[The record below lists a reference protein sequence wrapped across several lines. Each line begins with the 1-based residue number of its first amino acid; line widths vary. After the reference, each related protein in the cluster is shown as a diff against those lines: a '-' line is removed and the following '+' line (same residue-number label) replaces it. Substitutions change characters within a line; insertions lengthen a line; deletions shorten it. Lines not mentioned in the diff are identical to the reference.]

1 MKKISLLDV
10 IMSLVI
16 IFIIAALAYGFFG
29 LTEVETYTFDATIT
43 NMEVV
48 KRADG
53 RSSFAHY
60 IYWADGM
67 LSGANKVSGNVYARY
82 REGDLIEITGV
93 IEEDWFGNIFE
104 TFEIRG

>member
-16 IFIIAALAYGFFG
+16 IFIIAALMYGFFG
-29 LTEVETYTFDATIT
+29 FTEVEVYTFHATVT

-53 RSSFAHY
+53 KSSFSHY

-67 LSGANKVSGNVYARY
+67 LSGANKVSGNAYARY

>member
-1 MKKISLLDV
+1 MKKISLLDATM
-10 IMSLVI
+10 ILVI
-16 IFIIAALAYGFFG
+16 IFVIAALVYGFFG
-29 LTEVETYTFDATIT
+29 LTEVETYTFHATIT

-53 RSSFAHY
+53 RSSFSHY
-60 IYWADGM
+60 IYWVDGM
-67 LSGANKVSGNVYARY
+67 LSGADKVSGNVYARY

-93 IEEDWFGNIFE
+93 IEEDWFGNVFE

>member
-1 MKKISLLDV
+1 MKTFGNLIGIL
-10 IMSLVI
+10 ILV
-16 IFIIAALAYGFFG
+16 FIIGTVLYGFFG
-29 LTEVETYTFDATIT
+29 LTAIETYTFDATIT

-53 RSSFAHY
+53 RSSFSHY

-82 REGDLIEITGV
+82 REGDLIEITGI
-93 IEEDWFGNIFE
+93 IEEDWFGNVFE